1 MSKLRRIKV
10 SGAEDPTRWTSLS
23 WFPGSSCESIEVAT
37 KVALNIPTDAMIRC
51 CDSAGCV
58 VALTEA
64 IPSDTE
70 LRIEVVGE
78 TVFAPS
84 TAPEN
89 QPLLSNQAGG
99 GSMTLSTPDSQSRTD
114 DGFRTQLLKFER
126 INAHLANERTW
137 LVSLFFVKAHAIFFF
152 TVTHASSQAWVR
164 TALSLIS
171 CGFTLLNEATNY
183 SNYSW
188 RVIYFVLGSLF
199 LCCVDLTWMTGWF
212 RYRRNKDILSMPK
225 ESLPQKFNRF
235 RMRFQ
240 AQFLGGLL
248 ISTLIVYVASGW
260 RNIQH

>member
-137 LVSLFFVKAHAIFFF
+137 L
-152 TVTHASSQAWVR
+152 AWVR